1 MNTSSSWIFHWT
13 AFPSL
18 QSKIMQLGIAVLLSL
33 AGAGAFVISGCEGAD
48 TREAV
53 DDTVEEVTGYKTY
66 KQGEELK
73 KKINEIEG
81 IQAQRLKE
89 LEDDSE

>member
-1 MNTSSSWIFHWT
+1 
-13 AFPSL
+13 
-18 QSKIMQLGIAVLLSL
+18 MQLGIAVLLSL